1 MITLMNAV
9 GALTDEYGF
18 GEAHTTDGLGAI
30 ET

>member
-1 MITLMNAV
+1 MLTLMRAV
-9 GALTDEYGF
+9 GARADEYGF